1 MTRPIDL
8 LRLAGSSAAAC
19 RIPAM
24 GAIGIGALAFAVS
37 CNDSRDITGPPA
49 LSRDAS
55 LVSAHQAPL
64 AGDVVIMHRSTL
76 VAEHDGVEEVNRNFT
91 EKISGQ
97 IRVRGKDDS
106 TVPGTTHADFTA
118 GTLPRPVMS
127 LPARTETGM
136 CSALPTWS
144 RVEKL
149 RTGGTATISGVGDS
163 PATHL
168 KIVAEDGMVLTV
180 ERTWVRTSRAWQLA
194 KQTTTTPD
202 KRFRD
207 DVVYEHQSVSGE
219 PINGALPRVACADA
233 RGPGLAS
240 GRASRAFYSPHVS
253 SVASRLFPLSDGAT
267 AYSCGDSE
275 NDCWTQENAVYT
287 ADVALV
293 ATATVAAY
301 ACSAAAV
308 IVPAACLAAGVA
320 WAAAVANLALAQR
333 ALNHCLYAASLPKPV
348 ALRAPEWASL
358 TSFLAPGNMT
368 GSASRLPGLQPELS
382 ADCGTGGTTGGG
394 TIQCH
399 SEEWE
404 ISYDGGATWNYLT
417 TIRVCENVL

>member
-1 MTRPIDL
+1 MTSPMHR
-8 LRLAGSSAAAC
+8 LRVAGSLVAAG
-19 RIPAM
+19 RIPAIRALGM
-24 GAIGIGALAFAVS
+24 GALAFAVS
-37 CNDSRDITGPPA
+37 CADSRDITGPPA

-55 LVSAHQAPL
+55 LVSAHQAPI

-76 VAEHDGVEEVNRNFT
+76 VAEHDGVEKVNRNFT

-106 TVPGTTHADFTA
+106 TVPGTTGAEFTA

-127 LPARTETGM
+127 LPARMETGM
-136 CSALPTWS
+136 CSALPSWS

-149 RTGGTATISGVGDS
+149 RTGGTATISGVGDA
-163 PATHL
+163 PAARL
-168 KIVAEDGMVLTV
+168 KIVAEDGTVLTV

-202 KRFRD
+202 RRFRD
-207 DVVYEHQSVSGE
+207 EVVYEHQSVSGE
-219 PINGALPRVACADA
+219 PVNGALPRVACADA

-240 GRASRAFYSPHVS
+240 GRVSRAFYSPHVS

-267 AYSCGDSE
+267 AYSCGDAE
-275 NDCWTQENAVYT
+275 DCFTQENAVYT

-293 ATATVAAY
+293 ATATIAAY
-301 ACSAAAV
+301 ACTAVAV

-333 ALNHCLYAASLPKPV
+333 ALNRCLYALSLPKPV
-348 ALRAPEWASL
+348 TLRNPGWASMISSL
-358 TSFLAPGNMT
+358 ALGDVTS
-368 GSASRLPGLQPELS
+368 SASRLPGLQPELA
-382 ADCGTGGTTGGG
+382 ADCGTGGGAGGG

-417 TIRVCENVL
+417 TIQVCENVM